1 MEATPEI
8 GLRSLMGERTGPG
21 SPNCP
26 ALVVSGWKVVMKA
39 LFSILVAWMLCGAVA
54 AFFSFGPA
62 LLRIV
67 AFGPVSLAQAFMA

>member
-1 MEATPEI
+1 
-8 GLRSLMGERTGPG
+8 
-21 SPNCP
+21 
-26 ALVVSGWKVVMKA
+26 MKA

-67 AFGPVSLAQAFMA
+67 AFGPDPAFHPSLTGISRPPTPANCRGRRPEASDTLSGL